1 MGYSFIQ
8 QLPFYFLLMKTRHR
22 GEKRIRD
29 ADNLPMC
36 RSSVSNIQ
44 RLWKSILIS
53 AICRGKLSE
62 SRTILIFHLCNLWGK
77 PCLFFSLVLLFGPT
91 DFTCWCGASL
101 HSFADALVKCLCL
114 AVLCIL
120 HHLLSKSCATPH
132 VFLTCKVQCMPIFR
146 AFHESWEQAALPA
159 HLRVKSHV
167 QLNSARVSYSWITW
181 YCILDRSG
189 HREWYRRQ
197 QLSDSSMMAGMSKS
211 VLHQKNLLTAG
222 DNIGLSILHGKSH
235 LWMLKYARAAADVCD
250 LEIWITLILANSF
263 YVQGLSTLS
272 DKNMVY
278 KTWNIEKIV

>member
-22 GEKRIRD
+22 GEKRIWD

-101 HSFADALVKCLCL
+101 HSFADTLGKC
-114 AVLCIL
+114 LCIL

-132 VFLTCKVQCMPIFR
+132 VFLTCSPVR
-146 AFHESWEQAALPA
+146 ARFQSISWV
-159 HLRVKSHV
+159 LRAS
-167 QLNSARVSYSWITW
+167 SASCT
-181 YCILDRSG
+181 
-189 HREWYRRQ
+189 
-197 QLSDSSMMAGMSKS
+197 
-211 VLHQKNLLTAG
+211 
-222 DNIGLSILHGKSH
+222 
-235 LWMLKYARAAADVCD
+235 
-250 LEIWITLILANSF
+250 LEGEIPRT
-263 YVQGLSTLS
+263 T
-272 DKNMVY
+272 
-278 KTWNIEKIV
+278 